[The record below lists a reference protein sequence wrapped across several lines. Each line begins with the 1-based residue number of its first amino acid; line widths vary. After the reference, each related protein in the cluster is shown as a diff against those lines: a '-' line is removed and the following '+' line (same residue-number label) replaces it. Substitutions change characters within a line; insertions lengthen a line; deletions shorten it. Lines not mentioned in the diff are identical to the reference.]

1 MFVNQFT
8 KDLQLEQ
15 SARARSRSIR
25 SSRFNA
31 AVRTPVCII
40 HADFVS
46 TTTIAGGKWC
56 PGAES
61 NHRHCDFQSRVPL
74 LSKSLTFR
82 RFSCVRAGIL
92 IISRISVD
100 VLRHWTHTG
109 RHSSELIVRT
119 QCGHDMKPG
128 SLSEDTIKR
137 LQAPAWGN
145 SITYFAGATVQ
156 GAKAPR
162 GFGVR
167 VTASGARAFIL
178 NYRLR
183 GREHRFTI
191 GAWPDWTALRAVR
204 EARNLRQRV
213 DRGEDPL
220 KGRAPILATKS
231 VSNVIDDF
239 MTRYVRNK
247 ERPLRSADQIQSAFD
262 RLVKPRIGKIG
273 VYELRRSHVAEML
286 DRVEDEAGP
295 VQADRVRA
303 YLRKA
308 LSWYAER
315 DDEFN
320 LNAAFVRVVARA
332 NPKERART
340 RVLSDDELRIVWP
353 LLSEAGT
360 FGALLKTLLLTA
372 QRRDEAANMTWME
385 IGTDGTWTIPAER
398 YKTKRSNHVP
408 LSTAALGVIEA
419 QPKIDGCDYVFPSRT
434 KTPFSGFGKSK
445 AKLDKAILIDMRKRA
460 NKGAEIDPLPNWT
473 LHDLRRTAK
482 TLMARA
488 GVRPDISERVLG
500 HVIAGVEGTYD
511 RHSYADE
518 KRDALE
524 KLAAMIERI
533 LNPLPANVEKLG
545 EHRARVQ
552 S

>member
-1 MFVNQFT
+1 M
-8 KDLQLEQ
+8 
-15 SARARSRSIR
+15 
-25 SSRFNA
+25 NA
-31 AVRTPVCII
+31 GNLSEETIKGLRTP
-40 HADFVS
+40 A
-46 TTTIAGGKWC
+46 K
-56 PGAES
+56 
-61 NHRHCDFQSRVPL
+61 
-74 LSKSLTFR
+74 
-82 RFSCVRAGIL
+82 
-92 IISRISVD
+92 
-100 VLRHWTHTG
+100 
-109 RHSSELIVRT
+109 
-119 QCGHDMKPG
+119 
-128 SLSEDTIKR
+128 
-137 LQAPAWGN
+137 GN
-145 SITYFAGATVQ
+145 SITYFAGATIQ
-156 GAKAPR
+156 GAKVPR

-191 GAWPDWTALRAVR
+191 GAWPDWSALKAVR
-204 EARNLRQRV
+204 EARNLRQRD

-220 KGRAPILATKS
+220 TDRAPIPTTKS
-231 VSNVIDDF
+231 VSSVIDDF
-239 MTRYVRNK
+239 MTRYARNK
-247 ERPLRSADQIQSAFD
+247 EKPLRSADQIQSAFD
-262 RLVKPRIGKIG
+262 RLVKPSIGKIG

-286 DRVEDEAGP
+286 DKVEDEAGP

-320 LNAAFVRVVARA
+320 LNAAIVRVGARA

-340 RVLSDDELRIVWP
+340 RVLSDDELRVAWP

-372 QRRDEAANMTWME
+372 QRRDEVANMTWTE

-398 YKTKRSNHVP
+398 YKTKRPNHVP
-408 LSTAALGVIEA
+408 LSTAALRLIEA

-434 KTPFSGFGKSK
+434 NTPFSGFGKSK
-445 AKLDKAILIDMRKRA
+445 ARLDKKMLLYTP
-460 NKGAEIDPLPNWT
+460 KGAKGAGLPPNWT

-511 RHSYADE
+511 RHSYANE

-524 KLAAMIERI
+524 KLASVIQRI
-533 LNPLPANVEKLG
+533 LNPLPPMVERQS
-545 EHRARVQ
+545 EHRARTPQ
-552 S
+552 

>member
-1 MFVNQFT
+1 M
-8 KDLQLEQ
+8 K
-15 SARARSRSIR
+15 AR
-25 SSRFNA
+25 
-31 AVRTPVCII
+31 
-40 HADFVS
+40 
-46 TTTIAGGKWC
+46 
-56 PGAES
+56 
-61 NHRHCDFQSRVPL
+61 
-74 LSKSLTFR
+74 
-82 RFSCVRAGIL
+82 
-92 IISRISVD
+92 
-100 VLRHWTHTG
+100 
-109 RHSSELIVRT
+109 
-119 QCGHDMKPG
+119 
-128 SLSEDTIKR
+128 SLSEETIKG
-137 LQAPAWGN
+137 LPTPAKGN
-145 SITYFAGATVQ
+145 SITYFAGATIQ

-191 GAWPDWTALRAVR
+191 GAWPDWSALTAVR

-220 KGRAPILATKS
+220 KDRAPIPTTKS
-231 VSNVIDDF
+231 VSSAIDDF
-239 MTRYVRNK
+239 MTRYARNA

-262 RLVKPRIGKIG
+262 RLVKPHIGKLG

-286 DRVEDEAGP
+286 DKVEDEAGP

-303 YLRKA
+303 YFRKA

-315 DDEFN
+315 DDDFN
-320 LNAAFVRVVARA
+320 LNAAFVRVGARA
-332 NPKERART
+332 NPQERART
-340 RVLSDDELRIVWP
+340 RVLSDDELRILCP

-360 FGALLKTLLLTA
+360 FGALLRTLLLTA
-372 QRRDEAANMTWME
+372 QRRDEVANMAWTE
-385 IGTDGTWTIPAER
+385 IGADGIWTIPAER
-398 YKTKRSNHVP
+398 YKTKRPNHVP
-408 LSTAALGVIEA
+408 LSQAVRAVIEA
-419 QPKIDGCDYVFPSRT
+419 QPRIDGCDYVFASRV
-434 KTPFSGFGKSK
+434 KTPFTGFGKSK
-445 AKLDKAILIDMRKRA
+445 ARLDKAILIDMRRRA
-460 NKGAEIDPLPNWT
+460 NKGADVEPLPNWT

-482 TLMARA
+482 TLMVRA

-545 EHRARVQ
+545 EHRSRVP